1 VAEPDRIVAMA
12 LEVDTVGPGVL
23 AAADRVVEE
32 GRLGQLL
39 DALAQVGEA
48 PAAAPEVWARLAT
61 PDVVRR
67 LAGHEPVDFKTLERL
82 VPRVGLPAAAP
93 LLDALATAEARSTR
107 RGLLAQLAKMGPE
120 LARIVIARL
129 DDPRWYVT
137 RNLLALLEDLAPL
150 PAGFSASSYLGH
162 TDARVR
168 WQAVKL
174 QVTLPAQR
182 DAALA
187 ARIPARCDWRS
198 GWRWRC
204 NAVPTTP
211 SRRWLIAR
219 RTARVRSTCAAS
231 RSVPSGT
238 RARRRRSTR
247 CSASRPGAGACSDGR
262 SCVPSRPRCSPR

>member
-1 VAEPDRIVAMA
+1 
-12 LEVDTVGPGVL
+12 
-23 AAADRVVEE
+23 
-32 GRLGQLL
+32 
-39 DALAQVGEA
+39 
-48 PAAAPEVWARLAT
+48 
-61 PDVVRR
+61 RR

-107 RGLLAQLAKMGPE
+107 RGLL
-120 LARIVIARL
+120 ARL

-187 ARIPARCDWRS
+187 NGLQDPDPRTLRLALGLAVALQRCPDD
-198 GWRWRC
+198 
-204 NAVPTTP
+204 AVEALVDRTTDGTSP
-211 SRRWLIAR
+211 VD
-219 RTARVRSTCAAS
+219 VRS
-231 RSVPSGT
+231 
-238 RARRRRSTR
+238 
-247 CSASRPGAGACSDGR
+247 
-262 SCVPSRPRCSPR
+262 